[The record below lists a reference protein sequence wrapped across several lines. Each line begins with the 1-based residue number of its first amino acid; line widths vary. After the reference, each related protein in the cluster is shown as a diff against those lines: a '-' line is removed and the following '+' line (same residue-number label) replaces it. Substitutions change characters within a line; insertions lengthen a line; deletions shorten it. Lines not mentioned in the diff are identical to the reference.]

1 MIKKLIGPDYP
12 KTSCDCSECPASGI
26 PKWPAKPPDS
36 STNNLG
42 LNNRDQLRKISSC
55 ASTSFV
61 SSGKQPSPWVSE
73 EGKKNIE
80 ILNPD
85 FGLEV
90 SDGFF
95 HEPHSA
101 RCACGTC
108 KKETH
113 RHHHGR
119 HHHGRHHHGR
129 HHHGR
134 HHHGRHHHGRH
145 HHCEKETPK
154 TVTAYDSRLIY
165 PLHGSVTQQLD
176 SIPYTG
182 EVRLKD
188 IYDEKYTDYGKHY
201 KNYSDIHAGQYM
213 YYLDRDIE
221 PTYSLPVYTVRSQVN
236 SEVYQTPMGSLWPR
250 YPKVPTTKDS
260 RYLSPQQFTRDTV
273 KNREDL
279 MALQMARFNRE
290 KYPLDMM

>member
-80 ILNPD
+80 ILNPN

-113 RHHHGR
+113 
-119 HHHGRHHHGR
+119 
-129 HHHGR
+129 R

>member
-80 ILNPD
+80 ILNPN

-113 RHHHGR
+113 
-119 HHHGRHHHGR
+119 
-129 HHHGR
+129 
-134 HHHGRHHHGRH
+134 RHHHGRH

-290 KYPLDMM
+290 KYPIDMM

>member
-113 RHHHGR
+113 
-119 HHHGRHHHGR
+119 
-129 HHHGR
+129 R

>member
-42 LNNRDQLRKISSC
+42 LNNRDQLHKISSC

-80 ILNPD
+80 ILNPN

-113 RHHHGR
+113 
-119 HHHGRHHHGR
+119 
-129 HHHGR
+129 R

-188 IYDEKYTDYGKHY
+188 IYEEKYTDYGKHY

-290 KYPLDMM
+290 KYPIDMM

>member
-12 KTSCDCSECPASGI
+12 KTSCDCSECPATGI
-26 PKWPAKPPDS
+26 PRWPAKPPES
-36 STNNLG
+36 STNNFG
-42 LNNRDQLRKISSC
+42 LNNRNQLRKISSC

-61 SSGKQPSPWVSE
+61 SSGKQPSPWISE

-80 ILNPD
+80 ILNPN

-101 RCACGTC
+101 RCACGVC
-108 KKETH
+108 KKDSHKHHH
-113 RHHHGR
+113 RHHRGHR
-119 HHHGRHHHGR
+119 RK
-129 HHHGR
+129 
-134 HHHGRHHHGRH
+134 
-145 HHCEKETPK
+145 HCEVETPK

-165 PLHGSVTQQLD
+165 PLRGSVTQQLD

-201 KNYSDIHAGQYM
+201 KNYTDIHAGQYM
-213 YYLDRDIE
+213 YYLDKDID

-260 RYLSPQQFTRDTV
+260 KYLSPQQFTRDTV
-273 KNREDL
+273 RNREDL

>member
-113 RHHHGR
+113 R

>member
-80 ILNPD
+80 ILNPN

-113 RHHHGR
+113 
-119 HHHGRHHHGR
+119 R

-290 KYPLDMM
+290 KYPIDMM

>member
-12 KTSCDCSECPASGI
+12 KTSCDCSECPATGI
-26 PKWPAKPPDS
+26 PRWPAKPPES
-36 STNNLG
+36 STNNFG
-42 LNNRDQLRKISSC
+42 LNNRNQLRKISSC

-61 SSGKQPSPWVSE
+61 SSGKQPSPWISE

-80 ILNPD
+80 ILNPN

-101 RCACGTC
+101 RCACGVC
-108 KKETH
+108 KKDSRKHHH
-113 RHHHGR
+113 RHHHGHR
-119 HHHGRHHHGR
+119 RK
-129 HHHGR
+129 
-134 HHHGRHHHGRH
+134 
-145 HHCEKETPK
+145 HCEKETPK
-154 TVTAYDSRLIY
+154 TVTAYDPRLIY
-165 PLHGSVTQQLD
+165 PLRGSVTQQLD
-176 SIPYTG
+176 SIPYSG

-201 KNYSDIHAGQYM
+201 KNYTDIHAGQYM
-213 YYLDRDIE
+213 YYLDKDID

-260 RYLSPQQFTRDTV
+260 KYLSPQQFTRDTV
-273 KNREDL
+273 RNREDL

>member
-12 KTSCDCSECPASGI
+12 KTSCDCSECPATGI
-26 PKWPAKPPDS
+26 PRWPAKPPES
-36 STNNLG
+36 STNNFG
-42 LNNRDQLRKISSC
+42 LNNRNQLRKISSC

-61 SSGKQPSPWVSE
+61 TSGKQPSPWISE

-80 ILNPD
+80 ILNPN

-101 RCACGTC
+101 RCACGSC
-108 KKETH
+108 KKDSRKHHH
-113 RHHHGR
+113 RHHNSHR
-119 HHHGRHHHGR
+119 RK
-129 HHHGR
+129 
-134 HHHGRHHHGRH
+134 
-145 HHCEKETPK
+145 HCEVETPK

-165 PLHGSVTQQLD
+165 PLHGSVTHQLD

-201 KNYSDIHAGQYM
+201 KNYTDIHAGQYM

-236 SEVYQTPMGSLWPR
+236 SEVFQTPMGGLWPR

-279 MALQMARFNRE
+279 MALLMARFNRE
-290 KYPLDMM
+290 KYPIDMM

>member
-80 ILNPD
+80 ILNPN

-113 RHHHGR
+113 R
-119 HHHGRHHHGR
+119 
-129 HHHGR
+129 
-134 HHHGRHHHGRH
+134 HHGRHHHGRH

-290 KYPLDMM
+290 KYPIDMM

>member
-42 LNNRDQLRKISSC
+42 LKNRDQLRKISSC

-80 ILNPD
+80 ILNPN

-113 RHHHGR
+113 
-119 HHHGRHHHGR
+119 
-129 HHHGR
+129 R

-182 EVRLKD
+182 EVRLKN

>member
-80 ILNPD
+80 ILNPN

-113 RHHHGR
+113 
-119 HHHGRHHHGR
+119 
-129 HHHGR
+129 R

-182 EVRLKD
+182 EVRLKN

>member
-80 ILNPD
+80 ILNPN

-113 RHHHGR
+113 
-119 HHHGRHHHGR
+119 
-129 HHHGR
+129 R

-290 KYPLDMM
+290 KYPIDMM

>member
-42 LNNRDQLRKISSC
+42 LNNRDQLHKISSC

-80 ILNPD
+80 ILNPN

-113 RHHHGR
+113 
-119 HHHGRHHHGR
+119 R

-188 IYDEKYTDYGKHY
+188 IYEEKYTDYGKHY

-290 KYPLDMM
+290 KYPIDMM

>member
-113 RHHHGR
+113 
-119 HHHGRHHHGR
+119 RHHHGR

>member
-12 KTSCDCSECPASGI
+12 KTSCDCSECPATGI
-26 PKWPAKPPDS
+26 PKWPANPPES
-36 STNNLG
+36 STNNFG
-42 LNNRDQLRKISSC
+42 LNNRNQLRKISSC

-61 SSGKQPSPWVSE
+61 SSGKQPNRWISE

-80 ILNPD
+80 ILNPN

-108 KKETH
+108 KKDSRKHH
-113 RHHHGR
+113 RHHRGHR
-119 HHHGRHHHGR
+119 RK
-129 HHHGR
+129 
-134 HHHGRHHHGRH
+134 
-145 HHCEKETPK
+145 HCEVETPK
-154 TVTAYDSRLIY
+154 TVTAYDPRLIK
-165 PLHGSVTQQLD
+165 PLYGSVTQQLD
-176 SIPYTG
+176 SIPYSG

-188 IYDEKYTDYGKHY
+188 IYDEKYTNYGKHY
-201 KNYSDIHAGQYM
+201 KNYADIHSGQYM
-213 YYLDRDIE
+213 YYLDKDIE
-221 PTYSLPVYTVRSQVN
+221 PIYSLPVYTVRSQVN
-236 SEVYQTPMGSLWPR
+236 SEVFQTPMGGLWPR

-273 KNREDL
+273 RNREDL

-290 KYPLDMM
+290 KYPIDMM